1 MKTLAFITL
10 LSLISSV
17 ESVEITNFKAGL
29 ACTDGETFGW
39 ICHETNDIYITG
51 QGKCVYN
58 KQEKPCTWHGFSF
71 DYTGV
76 TEDTEI
82 SCNIE
87 TSVPSNLGN
96 PKEEISKN
104 QINSE
109 FILEVPIGD
118 GHFFNPQ
125 YSVLS
130 FNDHSPIVVK
140 RTSCFVADK
149 LLFEINKRHIYPS
162 NPLK

>member
-76 TEDTEI
+76 TEETEI
-82 SCNIE
+82 KCYINS
-87 TSVPSNLGN
+87 SKPASLGN
-96 PKEEISKN
+96 PKEEITKS
-104 QINSE
+104 QLISE
-109 FILEVPIGD
+109 FVLPLPIGE
-118 GHFFNPQ
+118 GRFYNPQ
-125 YSVLS
+125 YRIISY
-130 FNDHSPIVVK
+130 NDGDPNLIEN
-140 RTSCFVADK
+140 TSCYSEGK
-149 LLFEINKRHIYPS
+149 LLFEINNRYIYPS
-162 NPLK
+162 NPNK